1 MAEGE
6 LNEALEKLSQGI
18 EESKQMV
25 QQRTMELAQEYFSD
39 SVETLKQ
46 QIEESRS
53 TLEELPEQIPGAD
66 EGAFQTL
73 FQVLMDSYTV
83 IEESLDAAKE
93 AVANLDTERITEQG
107 ELDATDA
114 ARREAGKLGVDLT
127 EVEGTGSG
135 GRIIISDVFEAA
147 QENARQKAE
156 ELGVDIEEVEGSG
169 FNGLVTA
176 DDVTQFAGAA
186 EGEVAQTAGE
196 ASGSDGSEGGQEEQ
210 PRVTNA
216 AKRKA
221 EELGLDLNE
230 IQGTGAEGLITVRDV
245 VNG

>member
-73 FQVLMDSYTV
+73 FQVLMDSYTA
-83 IEESLDAAKE
+83 IEESLDTAKE

-176 DDVTQFAGAA
+176 DDVAQFAGAG
-186 EGEVAQTAGE
+186 GEATESAQE
-196 ASGSDGSEGGQEEQ
+196 ASGSDGAGGGQEQ

-221 EELGLDLNE
+221 EELGVDLNE

-245 VNG
+245 VKG

>member
-73 FQVLMDSYTV
+73 FQVLMDSYTA
-83 IEESLDAAKE
+83 IEESLDTAKE

-186 EGEVAQTAGE
+186 EGEAAQTAGE
-196 ASGSDGSEGGQEEQ
+196 ASGSDGSEGGQEQ

>member
-1 MAEGE
+1 VVAEGE
-6 LNEALEKLSQGI
+6 LNEALDKLSQGI

-73 FQVLMDSYTV
+73 FQVLMDSYAS
-83 IEESLDAAKE
+83 IEESLDTAKE
-93 AVANLDTERITEQG
+93 AVANLDTERITQQG

-147 QENARQKAE
+147 ERNARQKAE
-156 ELGVDIEEVEGSG
+156 ELDVDIEEVEGSG

-176 DDVTQFAGAA
+176 DDVAQFAEAG
-186 EGEVAQTAGE
+186 GE
-196 ASGSDGSEGGQEEQ
+196 ATESAEEAAGSDGAGGEQEQ

-221 EELGLDLNE
+221 EELGVDLNE

-245 VNG
+245 VKG

>member
-6 LNEALEKLSQGI
+6 LNDALEKLSQGI

-25 QQRTMELAQEYFSD
+25 QQRTMELAQEYFID

-53 TLEELPEQIPGAD
+53 TLEDLPEQIPGAD

-73 FQVLMDSYTV
+73 FQALMDSYTS
-83 IEESLDAAKE
+83 IEESLDTAKE
-93 AVANLDTERITEQG
+93 AVSNLDTERITAQG

-147 QENARQKAE
+147 ERNARQKAE

-176 DDVTQFAGAA
+176 DDVVRFAESAGGGA
-186 EGEVAQTAGE
+186 AQTAEE
-196 ASGSDGSEGGQEEQ
+196 AADADGAGGGQEQQ
-210 PRVTNA
+210 PRITNA
-216 AKRKA
+216 ARRKA
-221 EELGLDLNE
+221 EELGVDLNE
-230 IQGTGAEGLITVRDV
+230 IQGTGAEGLITIRDV
-245 VNG
+245 VKG

>member
-25 QQRTMELAQEYFSD
+25 QRRTMELAQEYFSD

-73 FQVLMDSYTV
+73 FQVLMDSYAS
-83 IEESLDAAKE
+83 IEESLDTANE

-176 DDVTQFAGAA
+176 DDVTQFAGTAG
-186 EGEVAQTAGE
+186 GEAAQTVEEGA
-196 ASGSDGSEGGQEEQ
+196 GSDGAGGGQEQ

-216 AKRKA
+216 ARRKA